1 MACFNLLEQS
11 SKSDY
16 EGSILGWHPHKKRKE
31 MRLLDLKYLL
41 VRRPPFMRPPL
52 YRNPSS
58 SENDLTAALHATEK
72 IDVGPEKEV
81 EGFVSFMPTHEDGI
95 SCLYIYEIHLSPEL
109 RGCGLGRHAIEMVEG
124 IAEKIEVEKVML
136 TCFVRNK
143 KARSFYEKLGY
154 HVQEQV
160 QGRKTRGKEKVGD
173 DESGYLIMAKDVGK
187 KIAMKDVAD
196 DDWEDV
202 AKDHRDE
209 IGAEK
214 EKHSVPENGADRA
227 FKRIKR

>member
-1 MACFNLLEQS
+1 MTCFNLIEQS
-11 SKSDY
+11 SKADY
-16 EGSILGWHPHKKRKE
+16 EGSILGWHPHKKRRE

-124 IAEKIEVEKVML
+124 IAENIGVEKVML

-143 KARSFYEKLGY
+143 KAKSFYEKLGY

-160 QGRKTRGKEKVGD
+160 EGRKTRGKEVGD

-187 KIAMKDVAD
+187 EDDKKDVAD
-196 DDWEDV
+196 DDCEDV
-202 AKDHRDE
+202 AVNHRDKN
-209 IGAEK
+209 GAEK
-214 EKHSVPENGADRA
+214 GKHSVPKDGADRA
-227 FKRIKR
+227 SKRIKR